1 MIKPNFLNGKNK
13 DDLAPITTLI
23 SPLATP
29 LQIISFFFFE
39 IPECQI
45 AGLFPKN
52 SKNFF
57 SN

>member
-1 MIKPNFLNGKNK
+1 MIRPSFLNGKNN

-23 SPLATP
+23 SPFAIP
-29 LQIISFFFFE
+29 LQIIFFFFFV

-45 AGLFPKN
+45 AGVKPKN
-52 SKNFF
+52 STNFF

>member
-1 MIKPNFLNGKNK
+1 MIKPNFLNGKNN

-23 SPLATP
+23 SPFAIP
-29 LQIISFFFFE
+29 LHTISYFFFE

-45 AGLFPKN
+45 AGVKPKN